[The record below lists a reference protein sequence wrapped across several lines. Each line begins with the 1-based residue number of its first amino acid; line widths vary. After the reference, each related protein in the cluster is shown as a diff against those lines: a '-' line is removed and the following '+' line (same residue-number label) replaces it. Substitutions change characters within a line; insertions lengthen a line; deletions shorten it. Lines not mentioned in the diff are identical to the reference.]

1 LDFDGG
7 EKKSSFTLI
16 MAFKIINFCV
26 NGFHSVIVVPLK
38 FFFHLKIDGG
48 KNRCEL
54 GKKNLFRIDFKFLCG
69 FLCSL
74 KPSMSLAICLG
85 YFLSVFEP

>member
-1 LDFDGG
+1 LDFDGE
-7 EKKSSFTLI
+7 EKKSSLI

-38 FFFHLKIDGG
+38 KNFHLKIDRG

-54 GKKNLFRIDFKFLCG
+54 GKKKFV
-69 FLCSL
+69 SN
-74 KPSMSLAICLG
+74 
-85 YFLSVFEP
+85 